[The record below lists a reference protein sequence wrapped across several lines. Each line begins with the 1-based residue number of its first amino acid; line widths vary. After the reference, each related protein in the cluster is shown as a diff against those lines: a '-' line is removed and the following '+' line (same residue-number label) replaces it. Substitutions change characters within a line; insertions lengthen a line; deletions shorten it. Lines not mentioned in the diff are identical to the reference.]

1 VRGNL
6 TEGLQIVVIGHT
18 KMVEQFTMLRAMVSF
33 ATESVL
39 GRSPTKAFWLV
50 DRLEEVIGQIRAE
63 QVARRAAD
71 AELEALWSSATRVQS
86 LALER
91 ADGMSSLVTSLS
103 LVAELIEDRIDV
115 TDANEVCW
123 GTRLTLAATLSHFPK
138 LGTELDL
145 LVFERNVDLTEVQVD
160 SL

>member
-1 VRGNL
+1 L

-86 LALER
+86 LTLER

-115 TDANEVCW
+115 TDANGVCW
-123 GTRLTLAATLSHFPK
+123 GT
-138 LGTELDL
+138 
-145 LVFERNVDLTEVQVD
+145 
-160 SL
+160 